1 MNNIGTKSDHWHRIG
16 PNPTPAHCGN
26 FIPFTLIEL
35 LVVIAIIAILA
46 ALLLPALKQV
56 REKGRTLSC
65 VNNMKQCIAAGLMFA
80 MNQNDKMLLKQGTDN
95 AYQYLLPS
103 LVNGNMPG
111 VSGKKIEQFL
121 PNFRV
126 ITCPKYEG
134 EIPPVGTTGNTFM
147 SFYAVPYY
155 CSPAASVNGYLER
168 DAYTVGPRGLTPAGA
183 YRDDILIDL
192 RKLRKS
198 SDAMVFS
205 EAWSATMNNYHCIY
219 NLESTG
225 PKQKT
230 KLYFGHNRSMT
241 AAFADGHAQ
250 ALKPIWLLQKRL
262 EAGRTNTKYPY
273 YYHPTGDVNDFLDI

>member
-1 MNNIGTKSDHWHRIG
+1 MNNIGTKSEHWHRIG
-16 PNPTPAHCGN
+16 LNPPAAHYGN

-35 LVVIAIIAILA
+35 LIVIAIIAILA
-46 ALLLPALKQV
+46 SLLLPALNQV
-56 REKGRTLSC
+56 RERGRTLSC

-80 MNQNDKMLLKQGTDN
+80 MNNTDKMLLKQGTDN
-95 AYQYLLPS
+95 AYQYLLAC
-103 LVNGNMPG
+103 LVNGNAIG
-111 VSGKKIEQFL
+111 NTGSKTERLL

-126 ITCPKYEG
+126 ITCPKYDG

-219 NLESTG
+219 NLEGTG

-250 ALKPIWLLQKRL
+250 ALKPTWLLQKRL

-273 YYHPTGDVNDFLDI
+273 YFHPTDNINDFLDI